1 MHIDD
6 FKKCVEPEISEKEF
20 EKKKQLFMDQKKTLD
35 SFLKT
40 GAISQLQY
48 DKSYGYL
55 VKKMGM
61 ENVAEKLE
69 KDLEEK
75 R

>member
-1 MHIDD
+1 MHIDE
-6 FKKCVEPEISEKEF
+6 FKKCEETEISEKEF
-20 EKKKQLFMDQKKTLD
+20 EKKKTLFLEQKKTLD

-48 DKSYGYL
+48 DKSYGDL

-61 ENVAEKLE
+61 EKVAEELK
-69 KDLEEK
+69 
-75 R
+75 